1 MKFAFAIAAALAS
14 VVVAD
19 NADAISQISEH
30 WDDIASVIN
39 EDLPALKA
47 VNPSI
52 YEAATS
58 VIGGTEL
65 TAAYNEE
72 LVQQVA
78 TGIAPAIMNP
88 VLSRAGVTGVTLDG
102 NPLPTDDGADA
113 ESTSAEEST
122 DASTDAESTDA
133 STDAEST
140 DASSDAASSTEESS
154 SEEDASSS
162 TKKSSSDKD
171 DASSDDDVSE
181 DDDDSSSSGAGKAAI
196 GSFAAAAVVVIAA
209 MC

>member
-1 MKFAFAIAAALAS
+1 MKFAFALAAALAT

-19 NADAISQISEH
+19 NADAISQISAH
-30 WDDIASVIN
+30 WEDIASVIN

-102 NPLPTDDGADA
+102 NPLPTDGGASEESTDASSDA
-113 ESTSAEEST
+113 ESTE
-122 DASTDAESTDA
+122 ASTDAESTDA
-133 STDAEST
+133 HYWLLP
-140 DASSDAASSTEESS
+140 
-154 SEEDASSS
+154 
-162 TKKSSSDKD
+162 
-171 DASSDDDVSE
+171 
-181 DDDDSSSSGAGKAAI
+181 
-196 GSFAAAAVVVIAA
+196 
-209 MC
+209 